1 MQHYRCGPRHVLVAA
16 LVSVW
21 FVALPQ
27 GSSENC
33 DMLVSGGFEY
43 SVWLTQLN
51 FNTKRNQDMVPASDC
66 LRYGMK
72 KLSSVPLPSV
82 PTTLNQ
88 HRRML
93 GLGSLTSSPWHL
105 RGGCMSGIG
114 DDEPSSVQV
123 EESLDEDQVGT
134 LYIQISERY
143 FNDCARHGCLSHFH
157 FDLPRSL
164 TSRAH

>member
-1 MQHYRCGPRHVLVAA
+1 MQHYRYGPRDVLVAA

-21 FVALPQ
+21 LVALPQ

-33 DMLVSGGFEY
+33 DMLVSGGFED
-43 SVWLTQLN
+43 SMWLTQLN

-72 KLSSVPLPSV
+72 KMSSVPLPSV
-82 PTTLNQ
+82 LTTLNQ

-93 GLGSLTSSPWHL
+93 GLGSLSSSPRHL

-123 EESLDEDQVGT
+123 EESLDEDQVGA
-134 LYIQISERY
+134 LYKQIKERC
-143 FNDCARHGCLSHFH
+143 FNDSAHHGSLSHFH
-157 FDLPRSL
+157 FDLLAL
-164 TSRAH
+164 TDWAGT